1 MCASMGKTLS
11 DAELAE
17 AMAQLD
23 VDSSGQVGFD
33 QCYAWW
39 KAGLSKETLLDRNK
53 AKRASLSTLRVR
65 DEVATAAAAPAA
77 AQGASSSKQ
86 SDRDEERDE
95 LHAASSV
102 ATKEGPGRQHRPRR
116 GSASLPATSSLPNP
130 RESCAPDAG
139 GTSGPGS
146 KRASDGWDSSCLAA
160 AAAGAGASATPSRT
174 LQEVCL
180 SSAALDPLE
189 PTVANLSA

>member
-1 MCASMGKTLS
+1 MCASMGKTLC

-53 AKRASLSTLRVR
+53 AKRATLSTSRVR
-65 DEVATAAAAPAA
+65 DEVAAAAEAPAA
-77 AQGASSSKQ
+77 AQGASRSRQ
-86 SDRDEERDE
+86 SERDEERDE
-95 LHAASSV
+95 LRDTSSV

-116 GSASLPATSSLPNP
+116 DSASLPGTSSLPNP

-160 AAAGAGASATPSRT
+160 AATGAGASATPPRT
-174 LQEVCL
+174 LQKVCM
-180 SSAALDPLE
+180 SSAALDALDPV
-189 PTVANLSA
+189 VADLSA